1 MVNEKETH
9 FEHAKRIVKSW
20 PKWKQIVTEQG
31 LNVPKQEFNVDGV
44 AYDKCK

>member
-20 PKWKQIVTEQG
+20 PKWKQKAVKKAITI
-31 LNVPKQEFNVDGV
+31 PKNMFDMDGNL
-44 AYDKCK
+44 YR